1 MQKEVRKGNRALGKD
16 KEYFRKE
23 KKQKVYLLK
32 QKDEKYKKIFELKE
46 KEFQSSFPDEKIWK
60 TDYKVVTN
68 KEIFGNH
75 KIITHRRFRPQIAV
89 SMGYHSKI
97 LQIPLEEVE
106 KSLRIIGNSGEN
118 KEKLRFFEKFDWYK
132 DQTYN

>member
-1 MQKEVRKGNRALGKD
+1 
-16 KEYFRKE
+16 
-23 KKQKVYLLK
+23 
-32 QKDEKYKKIFELKE
+32 
-46 KEFQSSFPDEKIWK
+46 
-60 TDYKVVTN
+60 
-68 KEIFGNH
+68 
-75 KIITHRRFRPQIAV
+75 
-89 SMGYHSKI
+89 MGYHSKI